1 METILEFFVKKSDWM
16 KKWQWYISV
25 ALDIGFYVLMI
36 YLFLLTKDMCLASG
50 QEQLA
55 TNCDKCL
62 ATCNNETI
70 RFHNINETTG
80 GYGHTNTSLPLLNFT
95 GNDSI
100 GIKEVG

>member
-1 METILEFFVKKSDWM
+1 MQTILEFFVKKSDWM

-36 YLFLLTKDMCLASG
+36 YLFLLTKDLCLASG

-55 TNCDKCL
+55 TSCDKCL
-62 ATCNNETI
+62 ATCHNETI
-70 RFHNINETTG
+70 GFHNINETTG

-95 GNDSI
+95 GNDSLSI
-100 GIKEVG
+100 REVG